1 MKKIFVFTLAT
12 LFVAFS
18 CTKEENFTSVDEQ
31 QAQEENV
38 TPEETPV
45 DDVELVPF
53 SFGVTE
59 TKTYIDDSGSPVT
72 VAWEDGESIAVY
84 DGTAIREFTMTSRSP
99 LKFEGE
105 IAADATFAWAV
116 YPYNATGISATA
128 SNVTA
133 VLPAAQALSSHTV
146 AEGALLTAGKINLE
160 SKTVTLLTLHG
171 LVSFQVAHDDIAEL
185 SIKGTN
191 LAGSATFT
199 EGGSVSSV
207 ASPESEIVLTPNG
220 EAFTKGDKVYIA
232 ALPGASITAVSAKR
246 TDGYKATKTLAG
258 KTLARNKGLSTG
270 EFDNMALEW
279 VYEASNADELLAW
292 HAGHTDAAM
301 TAAEADYP
309 NATNHK
315 LLLTG
320 DIDMSGKTWGPKSLY
335 CEFDGAGHKI
345 YNLVIER
352 AGASSNSNGAA
363 FFTAVDANIHDI
375 IFGSADGSS
384 YDGTSYIKNTV
395 TEDNSNWQYA
405 CVFQSV
411 SSGVT
416 TVISNITNFIP
427 VSNTDAGV
435 GKFRYGAILGYSGN
449 ADSHITISN
458 CKNYGDVTDYSTAN
472 STDNNIIGGIVGIFS
487 TNAGAEITIEGC
499 ENYGTVHSVQPKTM
513 SMGGILGRTG
523 AGATT
528 KLLIND
534 CHNYGDVTYAPAT
547 YSTTILRVGGIVGD
561 SRMADASYLDGS
573 EYRHVI
579 SNCTVGY
586 KPVPAGKT
594 QTEINVTG
602 KAFTVGGVTGW
613 LAGTDLS
620 SCSNYAN
627 VTGTAGAQ
635 ASVTSTPVGGI
646 AGTVGYAN
654 PYENDSTKETAATA
668 KVNGCRNE
676 GTVSATLNI
685 QNNGGNSGGGG
696 AVAGGIAGCAKGYAE
711 FKNNINTGN
720 VTCDNTNS
728 YVSGDGKTKITYSYT
743 GGIAGY
749 IYNTHDVATP
759 KFSGNKNSGTITS
772 IKSNSTGKSMVAGGV
787 VGKLVGSI
795 TDCYNYG
802 TVSGSDNLAGAIV
815 GMIRPN
821 AAAHQLIITDCVV
834 GQGVKV
840 HGVTVTADNAGITP
854 TGYDQGNTYTWDGS
868 TLKITGYVGYN
879 TTAEGKY
886 TGLFFGQCNSSGS
899 GTATLSGASTVATAP
914 TL

>member
-38 TPEETPV
+38 TPEVTPV

-116 YPYNATGISATA
+116 YPYSATGISATA

-133 VLPAAQALSSHTV
+133 VLPAAQVLSGHTV

-160 SKTVTLLTLHG
+160 SKTVTLLNLHG

-207 ASPESEIVLTPNG
+207 AAPESEIVLTPNG

-292 HAGHTDAAM
+292 HSGHSAAAM
-301 TAAEADYP
+301 TAAKADYP

-320 DIDMSGKTWGPKSLY
+320 DIDMSGKTWGQKNLY

-352 AGASSNSNGAA
+352 DGSKTSNGATFLTNLEA
-363 FFTAVDANIHDI
+363 DIHDV
-375 IFGSADGSS
+375 IFGSSDGTS
-384 YDGTSYIKNTV
+384 YDGTSAITNTV
-395 TEDNSNWQYA
+395 TGSTGWQYA
-405 CVFQSV
+405 CVFQ
-411 SSGVT
+411 
-416 TVISNITNFIP
+416 TVPENMTITISNIVNFIP
-427 VSNTDAGV
+427 VSNTATAE
-435 GKFRYGAILGYSGN
+435 GKFRYAAILGYTGN
-449 ADSHITISN
+449 AGSKITVLN
-458 CKNYGDVTDYSTAN
+458 CKNYGSVYDKTTAE
-472 STDNNIIGGIVGIFS
+472 STDNNIMGGVVGIFS
-487 TNAGAEITIEGC
+487 TNEGAEITIDGC
-499 ENYGTVHSVQPKTM
+499 ENYGTVHSVQPKTI

-523 AGATT
+523 AGKTT
-528 KLLIND
+528 KMLINN
-534 CHNYGDVTYAPAT
+534 CHNYGDVIYAPAT
-547 YSTTILRVGGIVGD
+547 YSTTIIRVGGILGD
-561 SRMADASYLDGS
+561 SRMADDAYLDGS

-602 KAFTVGGVTGW
+602 KVFTVGGVTGW

-620 SCSNYAN
+620 FCSNYAN
-627 VTGTAGAQ
+627 VTVAAGEQ
-635 ASVTSTPVGGI
+635 ASQASTPVGGI

-654 PYENDSTKETAATA
+654 PYENNSANETAATA
-668 KVNGCRNE
+668 KVIGCRNE

-685 QNNGGNSGGGG
+685 NGNGGNTGNAG

-720 VTCDNTNS
+720 VNCDNTNA
-728 YVSGDGKTKITYSYT
+728 TATYSFG

-749 IYNTHDVATP
+749 IYNTHDLADP
-759 KFSGNKNSGTITS
+759 QFSSNKNSGTITVK
-772 IKSNSTGKSMVAGGV
+772 KSNNGSNKCAGGV

-795 TDCYNYG
+795 TECHNYG
-802 TVSGSDNLAGAIV
+802 TVSGSNNMAGAIV
-815 GMIRPN
+815 GFIRPN
-821 AAAHQLIITDCVV
+821 AATHQLIISDCVV
-834 GQGVKV
+834 GQGVNV
-840 HGVTVTADNAGITP
+840 HGVTVTAENAGITP
-854 TGYDQGNTYTWDGS
+854 TGYDQGNSYTWDGS
-868 TLKITGYVGYN
+868 TLKISAFVGYN

-886 TGLFFGQCNSSGS
+886 TGLFFGQCNSSNS
-899 GTATLSGASTVATAP
+899 GTATLSGASTVAEAP
-914 TL
+914 VL